1 MSKIESDVAVA
12 HQHVPGSAF
21 NVTDPVT
28 KLVHMIGGGFF
39 NEPKYY
45 DSNRT
50 SGAFFAELFATGKIA
65 SVVVDEMGL
74 SEQAREVFETAAAV
88 AQSDTPEN
96 LLVIASWARDTKAG
110 LKLRTTP
117 QVLFA
122 VAAAFPKTRGLVARY
137 STAIIQ
143 RADEIRQVF
152 GLYRDLFMANKKPA
166 EGQAHARPH
175 RGALP
180 HGLRKALALAL
191 ASQSDY
197 ALLKYNG
204 SDRPTFADVLKMIGG
219 SAKLGKFLR
228 HATGRTPD
236 HWPLSKAMFE
246 YLVNERYVEEG
257 LPPVLAARQ
266 RFFAK
271 KDIAAVTPEDIRE
284 AALTWENVV
293 SHLGNAAAVWEL
305 CIPIMGEMALTR
317 NLRNFEQA
325 GISEAVWE
333 RVEAKL
339 LAVEDSVQLPFRYF
353 SAVRE
358 VSSDRAKT
366 LLANLM
372 DRAVSKLADL
382 PGNTLVLVDNSGS
395 AVGCAVSKRSDL
407 RVADAGNTLA
417 AVFAK
422 RLGARCRVGVF
433 GDSLVW
439 VPINSEAPT
448 LAIKKTIDDV
458 GQRDERSTHG
468 ALGIPAYRT
477 GAGVGGGTETGLWFA
492 IDDVTKKGD
501 RFDRM
506 VFLSDLCCYT
516 QGDNGTAIN
525 CGVNMQEYFGKGAT
539 VQAMVDRYREKVSA
553 TCRAYSINLA
563 GYGQSQLRPGDTRS
577 HLLSGWSDKI
587 VDLIRDLES
596 GGTVVT
602 VDTTAGT
609 TTAESLAVPVIET
622 LRERTGGDLRSGKLK
637 MPGRCR
643 YGFLHLQT
651 QAPYR

>member
-1 MSKIESDVAVA
+1 MSIETDTPVA
-12 HQHVPGSAF
+12 HKHVPGSAY
-21 NVTDPVT
+21 NVADPVT

-39 NEPKYY
+39 NEPRYY

-50 SGAFFAELFATGKIA
+50 ATAFYAELFATGKIA
-65 SVVVDEMGL
+65 SVIVDEMGL

-88 AQSDTPEN
+88 AQGANPED

-110 LKLRTTP
+110 LKLRATP

-122 VAAAFPKTRGLVARY
+122 VAAAFPKTRGFVARY
-137 STAIIQ
+137 STAVVQ

-152 GLYRDLFMANKKPA
+152 GLYRDLFMVSKKPA
-166 EGQAHARPH
+166 EGEKPTRPH

-204 SDRPTFADVLKMIGG
+204 ADRPTFADVLKMVGG
-219 SAKLGKFLR
+219 SAKVGKFLR
-228 HATGRTPD
+228 RSTGRTGT
-236 HWPLSKAMFE
+236 HWPLSKALFE
-246 YLVNERYVEEG
+246 YLVNDRYVEEG

-266 RFFAK
+266 RFFAT
-271 KDIAAVTPEDIRE
+271 KDATAVAPELIRE

-305 CIPIMGEMALTR
+305 CVPIMGEMALTR

-325 GISEAVWE
+325 GIAEAAWD
-333 RVEAKL
+333 RVESKL

-353 SAVRE
+353 AAERE
-358 VSSDRAKT
+358 VTSARAKA

-382 PGNTLVLVDNSGS
+382 PGDTLVLVDNSGS
-395 AVGCAVSKRSDL
+395 ACGCAVSKRSDL

-417 AVFAK
+417 AVLAK

-439 VPINSEAPT
+439 VPIDAAAGT
-448 LAIKKTIDDV
+448 LAIKKKIDDV
-458 GQRDERSTHG
+458 GRRDERSRYG
-468 ALGIPAYRT
+468 ALAIPQYRT

-492 IDDVTKKGD
+492 IDDVTKKGE
-501 RFDRM
+501 RFDRI

-516 QGDNGTAIN
+516 QGDDGTAKN
-525 CGVNMQEYFGKGAT
+525 CGVNMEQYFGKGAT
-539 VQAMVDRYREKVSA
+539 VQAMVDRYREKVSPS
-553 TCRAYSINLA
+553 CRAYSVNLA
-563 GYGQSQLRPGDTRS
+563 GYGQSQLKPGDTRS

-587 VDLIRDLES
+587 VDLIRDLEA

-602 VDTTAGT
+602 VDAAAGTAG
-609 TTAESLAVPVIET
+609 AEPVSVPVIEV
-622 LRERTGGDLRSGKLK
+622 LRER
-637 MPGRCR
+637 
-643 YGFLHLQT
+643 
-651 QAPYR
+651 YRR